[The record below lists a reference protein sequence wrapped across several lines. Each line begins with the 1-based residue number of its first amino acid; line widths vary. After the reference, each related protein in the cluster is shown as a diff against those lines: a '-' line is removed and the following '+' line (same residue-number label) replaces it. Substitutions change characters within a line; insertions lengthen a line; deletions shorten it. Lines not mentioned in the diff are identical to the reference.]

1 MSFHCVV
8 RHIEEEFSGARESY
22 CAQTAEIIDHL
33 ADILGV
39 GQSRAGEAVQLHL
52 EAEIVDAA
60 FVVEV
65 KLRMTEVEGLAK
77 IGVVL
82 FFEAI
87 IIQFAV
93 LLEHIREPVVADIV
107 LGQVSC
113 PSRQGITKIC
123 ENFVGIHD
131 RKDFIGL
138 YYFVSRDEAGGLA
151 PTDTIIS
158 SDEPE
163 GAALA
168 GTYQSLTQRT
178 E

>member
-8 RHIEEEFSGARESY
+8 RHIEEEFSGDRESY

-39 GQSRAGEAVQLHL
+39 GQSRADEVVQLHL
-52 EAEIVDAA
+52 KAEVVAA
-60 FVVEV
+60 NATADDIATGIIMEV
-65 KLRMTEVEGLAK
+65 KFRMTEVDVLAK
-77 IGVVL
+77 IRVVL
-82 FFEAI
+82 LFEAI
-87 IIQFAV
+87 VIQVAI

-113 PSRQGITKIC
+113 PSRQGIAKIC

-131 RKDFIGL
+131 RKGFIGL

-151 PTDTIIS
+151 PTDTVV
-158 SDEPE
+158 
-163 GAALA
+163 
-168 GTYQSLTQRT
+168 
-178 E
+178 

>member
-8 RHIEEEFSGARESY
+8 RHIEKEFSGARESY

-113 PSRQGITKIC
+113 PSRQGITKSVKILL
-123 ENFVGIHD
+123 V
-131 RKDFIGL
+131 FIIVKILSG
-138 YYFVSRDEAGGLA
+138 YYFVSRGGPESL
-151 PTDTIIS
+151 PRLTRLFIIS
-158 SDEPE
+158 FVNRQEPIGPLRNGLRE
-163 GAALA
+163 N
-168 GTYQSLTQRT
+168 
-178 E
+178 

>member
-163 GAALA
+163 GSAL
-168 GTYQSLTQRT
+168 GQKLISS
-178 E
+178 